1 MIEDNY
7 CTPEEQNQRLEVCKN
22 CNRFWLNEEN
32 RTYCLEASK
41 SIGFMITEKSTPCPL
56 GKFE

>member
-1 MIEDNY
+1 MEENF
-7 CTPEEQNQRLEVCKN
+7 CTPEEQNQRVEICKN
-22 CNRFWLNEEN
+22 CNRFWISEEG

-41 SIGFMITEKSTPCPL
+41 SIGYMIIEKSVSCPL